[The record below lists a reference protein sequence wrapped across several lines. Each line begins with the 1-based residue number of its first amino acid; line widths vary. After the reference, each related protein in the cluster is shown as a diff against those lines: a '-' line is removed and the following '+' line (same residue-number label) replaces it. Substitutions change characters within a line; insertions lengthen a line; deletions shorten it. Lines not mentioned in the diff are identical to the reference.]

1 MIYGREGIIGEKP
14 REIGSFSFISPQDET
29 HDIGKA
35 AFKIKD
41 VFNLFRNRGRYL
53 TGKNFEPKESILKAL
68 INPNN
73 EAFKYC
79 DWNTHIWY
87 YEDYILQLSFIKILW
102 SFYFDIGWVHSYHF
116 FVVPFIVFSLKLH
129 ILYLELVPL
138 QTHYSHCFW
147 INCVK
152 SLHEGVWVLRTESR
166 VKCCCFVQ

>member
-79 DWNTHIWY
+79 D
-87 YEDYILQLSFIKILW
+87 
-102 SFYFDIGWVHSYHF
+102 
-116 FVVPFIVFSLKLH
+116 
-129 ILYLELVPL
+129 
-138 QTHYSHCFW
+138 
-147 INCVK
+147 
-152 SLHEGVWVLRTESR
+152 
-166 VKCCCFVQ
+166 